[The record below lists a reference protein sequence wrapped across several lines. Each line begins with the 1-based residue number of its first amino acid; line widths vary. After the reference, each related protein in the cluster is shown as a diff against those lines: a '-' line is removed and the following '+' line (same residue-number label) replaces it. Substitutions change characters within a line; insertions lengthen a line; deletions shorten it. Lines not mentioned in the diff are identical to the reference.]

1 MKAKVLLFCAGCML
15 VLAVTGTA
23 TAQTEAP
30 AILSALGNQS
40 GVTVVSEAD
49 LAQIEGTGPLAF
61 WSYQWRANLR
71 AFFQASMA
79 MRRSMI
85 RARIAYW
92 YGGGGTTDPG
102 GDTGGDTGGG
112 ELPPE

>member
-1 MKAKVLLFCAGCML
+1 MKAKVLLFCAGCVL

-23 TAQTEAP
+23 SAQTEAP

-40 GVTVVSEAD
+40 GVTIVGEAD

-61 WSYQWRANLR
+61 WSYQWRAHMR

-79 MRRSMI
+79 MRRNMI
-85 RARIAYW
+85 RARIAFW
-92 YGGGGTTDPG
+92 RNGGWGYPG
-102 GDTGGDTGGG
+102 GETGGDTGGG
-112 ELPPE
+112 GEIPPE